1 MYEVSFATLSERFYK
16 TSPWP
21 PVELIADYVDN
32 DHVFCILYK
41 ACSCPFPGPLPVPL
55 CLAVVKGHLQGLLSE
70 PSKNR
75 HGMAL
80 HGVSCQSVQEV
91 ICFYTT
97 LLSV

>member
-41 ACSCPFPGPLPVPL
+41 ARPGPALALSRPHLLACTHSSSAGLQVL
-55 CLAVVKGHLQGLLSE
+55 CNA
-70 PSKNR
+70 
-75 HGMAL
+75 
-80 HGVSCQSVQEV
+80 
-91 ICFYTT
+91 
-97 LLSV
+97 